1 VSSNWASTQGYPV
14 PENLSYSNTALQSAG
29 SDGFALGD
37 LNWFQKQLALWQA
50 GKPNAVEPTGSQI
63 PSKFDL
69 SQNYP
74 NPFNPS
80 TTLKVSLTHSGVM
93 SLTIY
98 NVLGQV
104 VQVVDQGNK
113 QAGEYTYNV
122 SMDRFASGIYFYTL
136 RQGTNSITKK
146 MVLLK

>member
-1 VSSNWASTQGYPV
+1 LANWHPTAVKSITNPV
-14 PENLSYSNTALQSAG
+14 PTA
-29 SDGFALGD
+29 
-37 LNWFQKQLALWQA
+37 
-50 GKPNAVEPTGSQI
+50 
-63 PSKFDL
+63 FDL

-80 TTLKVSLTHSGVM
+80 TTIQVTLSQAGQI

-104 VQVVDQGNK
+104 MQVVDQGHK
-113 QAGEYTYNV
+113 AAGEYSYTVN
-122 SMDRFASGIYFYTL
+122 MDRFASGVYFYTL
-136 RQGTNSITKK
+136 QQGVNSITKK